1 MENKIKNRIISNI
14 IQIKLILFL
23 FIFLS
28 FFKVSNSSELNNAE
42 IKNEILITIQGKYL
56 KILNEGYNIKPI
68 IVLLNGYEVN
78 IQDNEIQIP
87 DSGKNSINNVTMK
100 WNRTVEDC
108 SYMFYN
114 LTLITY
120 IDLSK
125 FDFSLVTSTVM
136 MFGNC
141 LKLQSITFPDNINE
155 NNNYI
160 RDMSYMFYN
169 CKALNSIDLSSL
181 YLNYVINLDS
191 IFYNCNILKY
201 LNLENINTI
210 NTKNMSYMFYEC
222 NILTSLNLSNFNTI
236 NVLDMQYMF

>member
-120 IDLSK
+120 IL
-125 FDFSLVTSTVM
+125 
-136 MFGNC
+136 
-141 LKLQSITFPDNINE
+141 
-155 NNNYI
+155 NYI
-160 RDMSYMFYN
+160 FYF
-169 CKALNSIDLSSL
+169 
-181 YLNYVINLDS
+181 YL
-191 IFYNCNILKY
+191 IF
-201 LNLENINTI
+201 
-210 NTKNMSYMFYEC
+210 
-222 NILTSLNLSNFNTI
+222 
-236 NVLDMQYMF
+236 